1 MIHVADAYCARCS
14 RTFYTLLLQSCI
26 MAAYTFLDF
35 GDEMPHSV
43 AKLASALNEKKES
56 RTGATRRGV
65 RMVKKKS
72 KIDDQITKARNAEAS
87 WLKMFMEEGQASLNN
102 RAHDMIQEVQNAE
115 AIWLKKFL
123 EIVRQER
130 KE

>member
-1 MIHVADAYCARCS
+1 
-14 RTFYTLLLQSCI
+14 

-72 KIDDQITKARNAEAS
+72 KIDDQIKKARNAEAS
-87 WLKMFMEEGQASLNN
+87 WLKIFLEKMGQARLNN
-102 RAHDMIQEVQNAE
+102 KADDIIQEDNNAE
-115 AIWLKKFL
+115 AVSLMKL
-123 EIVRQER
+123 
-130 KE
+130 

>member
-1 MIHVADAYCARCS
+1 M
-14 RTFYTLLLQSCI
+14 
-26 MAAYTFLDF
+26 DF

-72 KIDDQITKARNAEAS
+72 KIDDQIMKARNAEAS

-123 EIVRQER
+123 EIVRQ
-130 KE
+130 